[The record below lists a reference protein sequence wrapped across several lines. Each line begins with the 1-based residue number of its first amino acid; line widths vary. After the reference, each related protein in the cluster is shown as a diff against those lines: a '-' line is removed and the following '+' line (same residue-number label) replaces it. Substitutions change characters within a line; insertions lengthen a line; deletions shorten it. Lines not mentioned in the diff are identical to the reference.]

1 MSSRVRLAGLAL
13 TIRTVA
19 SGGGKAAPVG
29 PAPAPLGREA
39 SAATPKCVSAREP
52 EGLRNDLSPATR
64 SALLG
69 PIGSPADGGCHVPDL
84 PDVCT

>member
-1 MSSRVRLAGLAL
+1 MYSRVRLAGVALA
-13 TIRTVA
+13 IRTVA
-19 SGGGKAAPVG
+19 LGGRKAAPVG
-29 PAPAPLGREA
+29 IAPAPLRPEA

-52 EGLRNDLSPATR
+52 EGMRNDLSPATR